1 MTYSIRRL
9 WLVRH
14 GETNWN
20 VTQRYCGWSDVPL
33 SRTGRA
39 QARWLAH
46 QLAPVRLQA
55 IYCSDLSRA
64 HETATLIA
72 ARQMQAV
79 PLRISKQWR
88 ELNFG
93 EWEGLTYD
101 DIVRQSHSMPAFFTD
116 PLHHAPPGGESLID
130 LLQRLRLAL
139 IQLQTET
146 SAGDI
151 AIVSHGGLLRAL
163 LCSALQMPLNNQWRL
178 RLEPGSLSILDLLP
192 PQQPAAEKPLQ
203 GMFPA
208 GMLVKLNMQR
218 PALPRRSNITPEA

>member
-20 VTQRYCGWSDVPL
+20 ATQRYCGWSDVTL

-46 QLAPVRLQA
+46 QLAPVTLQA

-72 ARQMQAV
+72 ARQAHAT
-79 PLRISKQWR
+79 PLRVSELWR

-101 DIVRQSHSMPAFFTD
+101 DIADQSQTPHPFFID

-130 LLQRLRLAL
+130 LLQRLGKALARLQA
-139 IQLQTET
+139 ET
-146 SAGDI
+146 NAGDI
-151 AIVSHGGLLRAL
+151 AIVSHGGPIRAL

-178 RLEPGSLSILDLLP
+178 CLEPGSLSILDLLP

-203 GMFPA
+203 DMFPA

-218 PALPRRSNITPEA
+218 PAHPRRSNITPEA